1 MSGPRD
7 AAHDTNLREEHTRM
21 IRVTFVRS
29 VATVLAGLCFGA
41 GASDLS
47 TLRKAYERPTS
58 IPFPADNP
66 YTIEK
71 AALGKMLFFDAR
83 LSRDNNISCASC
95 HNPSFGWQVPFA
107 KAIGAG
113 GKPLGRKSPT
123 TINHAWGG
131 LFFWDGRAASLE
143 EQARGPIQAAV
154 EMDLPLPKAVERL
167 NAIEGYREAF
177 AKAFPGEGIT
187 ERSILKAIAT
197 FERTTVT
204 GDTPFDRWVRGDDKA
219 LSAAAQ
225 RGFALFNGKA
235 RCASC
240 HSGWNFTDDR
250 FHDIGLATTDE
261 GRGKITGRAEDKHGF
276 RTPGLR
282 EIAARAPY
290 MHNGSLP
297 TLEAVMAHY
306 SGGGIDR
313 PSRSRLMAPLG
324 LTGDELGDLVE
335 FMRALSS
342 PGVTVALPNLPAR

>member
-1 MSGPRD
+1 MMSGII
-7 AAHDTNLREEHTRM
+7 AV
-21 IRVTFVRS
+21 I
-29 VATVLAGLCFGA
+29 LAGGGVSA
-41 GASDLS
+41 IGSDLAP
-47 TLRKAYERPTS
+47 LKKAYERPTT
-58 IPFPADNP
+58 IPFPPDNP

-113 GKPLGRKSPT
+113 GKPLARKSPT
-123 TINHAWGG
+123 TINHAWGS
-131 LFFWDGRAASLE
+131 LLFWDGRASSLE
-143 EQARGPIQAAV
+143 DQARGPIQAPV
-154 EMDLPLPKAVERL
+154 EMDLPLPKAVQRL
-167 NAIEGYREAF
+167 NAIEGYRTAF

-187 ERSILKAIAT
+187 EQTLLKAIAT
-197 FERTTVT
+197 FERTTVS

-240 HSGWNFTDDR
+240 HGGWNFTDDR

-261 GRGKITGRAEDKHGF
+261 GRAKITGRTEDKHGF

-282 EIAARAPY
+282 EITARAPY

-297 TLEAVMAHY
+297 TLEAVVAHY
-306 SGGGIDR
+306 ATGGIDR
-313 PSRSRLMAPLG
+313 PSRSRLMAPLA
-324 LTGDELGDLVE
+324 LTGDEMQDLVE

-342 PGVTVALPNLPAR
+342 PGVTVALPNLPVR

>member
-1 MSGPRD
+1 MRRTLLGGVIAVILASG
-7 AAHDTNLREEHTRM
+7 
-21 IRVTFVRS
+21 S
-29 VATVLAGLCFGA
+29 VSAGGADLAPLK
-41 GASDLS
+41 
-47 TLRKAYERPTS
+47 KAYERPTT

-113 GKPLGRKSPT
+113 GKPLARKSPT

-154 EMDLPLPKAVERL
+154 EMDLPLPKAVQRL
-167 NAIEGYREAF
+167 NQIEGYREAF
-177 AKAFPGEGIT
+177 SKAFPGEGIT
-187 ERSILKAIAT
+187 EQTILKAIAT

-235 RCASC
+235 RCSTC

-250 FHDIGLATTDE
+250 FHDIGLATTDQ
-261 GRGKITGRAEDKHGF
+261 GRATISGRPEDRYGF

-282 EIAARAPY
+282 EITARAPY

-297 TLEAVMAHY
+297 TLEAVVAHY
-306 SGGGIDR
+306 ASGGIER
-313 PSRSRLMAPLG
+313 PSRSRLMVPLG
-324 LTGDELGDLVE
+324 LTGEEMQDLVE
-335 FMRALSS
+335 FMHALSS

>member
-1 MSGPRD
+1 MHRNVFGRVVAIALMAGSMS
-7 AAHDTNLREEHTRM
+7 A
-21 IRVTFVRS
+21 
-29 VATVLAGLCFGA
+29 FG
-41 GASDLS
+41 SDLAP
-47 TLRKAYERPTS
+47 LRKGYERPTS
-58 IPFPADNP
+58 IPFPPDNP

-113 GKPLGRKSPT
+113 GKPLARKSPT

-131 LFFWDGRAASLE
+131 LLFWDGRAASLE
-143 EQARGPIQAAV
+143 DQARGPIQAPV
-154 EMDLPLPKAVERL
+154 EMDLPLPKAVQRL
-167 NAIEGYREAF
+167 NAIEGYRTAF

-187 ERSILKAIAT
+187 EQTLLKAIAT
-197 FERTTVT
+197 FERTTVS

-219 LSAAAQ
+219 LSAGAQ

-235 RCASC
+235 RCSAC
-240 HSGWNFTDDR
+240 HGGWNFTDNR

-261 GRGKITGRAEDKHGF
+261 GRSKITGRAEDKHGF

-282 EIAARAPY
+282 EITARAPY

-297 TLEAVMAHY
+297 TLEAVVAHY
-306 SGGGIDR
+306 ASGGIDR
-313 PSRSRLMAPLG
+313 PTRSRLMAPLN
-324 LTGDELGDLVE
+324 LTGDEMQDLVE

-342 PGVTVALPNLPAR
+342 PGVTVALPNLPVR

>member
-1 MSGPRD
+1 MCRR
-7 AAHDTNLREEHTRM
+7 L
-21 IRVTFVRS
+21 VRGIIA
-29 VATVLAGLCFGA
+29 VILTGA
-41 GASDLS
+41 GMNAGGTDLAS
-47 TLRKAYERPTS
+47 LRKAYERPTS

-113 GKPLGRKSPT
+113 GKPLARKSPT
-123 TINHAWGG
+123 TINHAWGS
-131 LFFWDGRAASLE
+131 LLFWDGRAASLE
-143 EQARGPIQAAV
+143 DQARGPIQAPV
-154 EMDLPLPKAVERL
+154 EMDLPLPKAVQRL
-167 NAIEGYREAF
+167 NAIEGYRTAF

-187 ERSILKAIAT
+187 EQTLLKAIAT
-197 FERTTVT
+197 FERTTVS

-219 LSAAAQ
+219 LSASAQ

-235 RCASC
+235 RCSAC
-240 HSGWNFTDDR
+240 HGGWNFTDNR

-261 GRGKITGRAEDKHGF
+261 GRSKITGRAEDKHGF

-282 EIAARAPY
+282 EITARAPY

-297 TLEAVMAHY
+297 TLEAVVAHY
-306 SGGGIDR
+306 ASGGFDR
-313 PSRSRLMAPLG
+313 PSRSRLMAPLN
-324 LTGDELGDLVE
+324 LTGDEMQDLVE
-335 FMRALSS
+335 FMCALSS
-342 PGVTVALPNLPAR
+342 PGVTVALPNLPVR